1 VTGNDFAGKLH
12 KYFSVNNKWTDS
24 LTPEG
29 RKLAQLVS
37 RTICTQANS
46 LTDSALRLWLKYC
59 AAILY
64 CIATFCYKALITW
77 CDGMRPAASDVVR
90 LTSGWFLQKYRVVC
104 ELSD

>member
-1 VTGNDFAGKLH
+1 VSRTANSIDSVTENDFTGKLH
-12 KYFSVNNKWTDS
+12 KYFSENNTWTDS

-46 LTDSALRLWLKYC
+46 LTESALRLWLKYC

-64 CIATFCYKALITW
+64 CITFCYKALI
-77 CDGMRPAASDVVR
+77 
-90 LTSGWFLQKYRVVC
+90 
-104 ELSD
+104 